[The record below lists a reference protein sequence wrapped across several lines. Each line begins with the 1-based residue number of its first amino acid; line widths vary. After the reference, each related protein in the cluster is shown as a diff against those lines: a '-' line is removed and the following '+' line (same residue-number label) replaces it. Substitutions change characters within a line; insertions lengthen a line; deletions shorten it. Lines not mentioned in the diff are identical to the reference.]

1 MLCPSRGIRPL
12 VPSVDTSAGALRD
25 CSLAGGEVMPYAT
38 HEFAV
43 PGGVL
48 RTSWDGH
55 SDRGSVRRLNE
66 DSYIARPTV
75 WVVADGMGGHEHGER
90 ASGVAVDAFSAL
102 GRDGR
107 PADPQTVL
115 ATIRAANHRVLDL
128 PGQGLSGT
136 TLTGIALVTLE
147 GGAPAWMAFNVG
159 DSRTYR
165 VRKGRLEQVSVDHSA
180 VQELLDLGAITPAEA
195 QRHPDRNVITRALG
209 AGAEVEA
216 DVWIMPARTSERFLL
231 CSDGLTREL
240 PDDEL
245 ERIIAFHDEE
255 VMRRTGP
262 IQPLAER
269 LVNAAV
275 VAGGRDNVTAVIV
288 DVRFASSEAALA
300 EETIDRLPGVLEDT
314 RPRS

>member
-1 MLCPSRGIRPL
+1 
-12 VPSVDTSAGALRD
+12 
-25 CSLAGGEVMPYAT
+25 MPHAT

-48 RTSWDGH
+48 RTSWDGD
-55 SDRGSVRRLNE
+55 SDRGSVRALNE
-66 DSYIARPTV
+66 DSFIAWPTV

-90 ASGVAVDAFSAL
+90 ASGAAVDAFAAL
-102 GRDGR
+102 GRDGC

-115 ATIRAANHRVLDL
+115 ATIRAANHRVLEL
-128 PGQGLSGT
+128 PGDGLSGT

-147 GGAPAWMAFNVG
+147 GGALAWMAFNVG

-180 VQELLDLGAITPAEA
+180 VQELVDVGAITPEEAEL
-195 QRHPDRNVITRALG
+195 HPDRNVITRALG
-209 AGAEVEA
+209 AGADVQA

-245 ERIIAFHDEE
+245 ERIIAFYDEE
-255 VMRRTGP
+255 AARHTGP
-262 IQPLAER
+262 MQTLAER
-269 LVNAAV
+269 LVSAAV
-275 VAGGRDNVTAVIV
+275 AAGGRDNVTAVIV
-288 DVRFASSEAALA
+288 DVRFASNDAASA